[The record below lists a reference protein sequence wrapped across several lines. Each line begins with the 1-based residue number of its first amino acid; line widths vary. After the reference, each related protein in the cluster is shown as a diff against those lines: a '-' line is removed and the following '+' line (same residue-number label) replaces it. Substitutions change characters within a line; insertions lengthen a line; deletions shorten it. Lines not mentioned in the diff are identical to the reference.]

1 MEERLRRKLDLLASW
16 RLSVMNLSASLSR
29 IAASRTT
36 AITDRAIELR
46 AAGKD
51 VISLSVGEPDFATP
65 PHVISAAKAA
75 LDAGDT
81 KYTAVPGTAALRS
94 AAALHFKRDLG
105 IEVPASQVI
114 VSAGGKQA
122 IFHALLATLDPGD
135 AVLIPSPWWVS
146 YPEIVRFAG
155 AEVVDLPTTAA
166 GGFRITAAQLD
177 AAITPQT
184 RWLLLNSPGNPTGAT
199 YPAEELR
206 ALGEVLRRHPQVLV
220 MSDDIYAPLRYTPG
234 THATLAAEC
243 PDLADRVLTVSGV
256 SKSHAMTGFRIGV
269 AAGPEW
275 LIKAMGRLQSHSSG
289 NAASISQAAAVAAF
303 EGPQDFLRDWC
314 ERFRARRDMVV
325 AAINT
330 VPGLSTPVP
339 DGAFY
344 CMVDAAPLMA
354 RFGDDEALC
363 LHLLDHGVAVV
374 PASAFGG
381 RDGFRI
387 SFAADEARLSEAV
400 RSIAEALQ

>member
-1 MEERLRRKLDLLASW
+1 MKLSQA
-16 RLSVMNLSASLSR
+16 LSR
-29 IAASRTT
+29 IAPSQTT
-36 AITDRAIELR
+36 AMTDRATELR
-46 AAGKD
+46 AAGRD
-51 VISLSVGEPDFATP
+51 VISLSVGEPDFDTP
-65 PHVISAAKAA
+65 PHVLAAAKAA
-75 LDAGDT
+75 LDAGET
-81 KYTAVPGTAALRS
+81 RYTPVAGTIALRE
-94 AAALHFKRDLG
+94 AAALHFARDLG
-105 IEVPASQVI
+105 ITVPPSQVI

-135 AVLIPSPWWVS
+135 EVLIPSPWWVS

-155 AEVVDLPTTAA
+155 AEVIDLPTKAS
-166 GGFRITAAQLD
+166 GGFRITAQQLE
-177 AAITPQT
+177 AAITPRS

-206 ALGEVLRRHPQVLV
+206 ALGEVLARHPQVLV
-220 MSDDIYAPLRYTPG
+220 MSDDIYAPLRYG
-234 THATLAAEC
+234 AGAHATLAAEC
-243 PDLADRVLTVSGV
+243 PDLAGRVLTVSGV

-269 AAGPEW
+269 SAGPEW
-275 LIKAMGRLQSHSSG
+275 LIKAMARLQSHSSG
-289 NAASISQAAAVAAF
+289 NPASISQAAAVAAF
-303 EGPQDFLRDWC
+303 TGPQDFLTDWR

-325 AAINT
+325 SAINAI
-330 VPGLSTPVP
+330 PGLSTPVP

-363 LHLLDHGVAVV
+363 LHLLEHGVAVV
-374 PASAFGG
+374 PATAFGG

-400 RSIAEALQ
+400 RRIAEAVQ

>member
-1 MEERLRRKLDLLASW
+1 MKLSQA
-16 RLSVMNLSASLSR
+16 LSR

-65 PHVISAAKAA
+65 PHVIAAAKAA

-105 IEVPASQVI
+105 IEVPPSQVI

-155 AEVVDLPTTAA
+155 AQVFDLPTTAA
-166 GGFRITAAQLD
+166 GGFRITPAQLE

-220 MSDDIYAPLRYTPG
+220 MSDDIYAPLRYTPC

-303 EGPQDFLRDWC
+303 EGPQDFLQDWC

-325 AAINT
+325 AAINA

-363 LHLLDHGVAVV
+363 LHLLEHGIAVV

-400 RSIAEALQ
+400 RRIAEALQ